1 MKDNVTSV
9 LPMQRGILA
18 LQKPSLHLTWLA
30 PDSVN
35 PGSQRN
41 SPLNSRPSALASAST
56 TPFSGSVT

>member
-1 MKDNVTSV
+1 
-9 LPMQRGILA
+9 MQRGILA

-41 SPLNSRPSALASAST
+41 SPLNRRPSALASAST
-56 TPFSGSVT
+56 TPFSGSIT